1 MISALRRACAACALA
16 ASLSA
21 WLPATPACAQ
31 QGQGIAA
38 IVNDDI
44 ISSHDLESRIS
55 LFLATSN
62 SQDTPENRRRLAPEV
77 LRTLIDD
84 ALKHQE
90 MRRQNITVSRAEID
104 RTLDQIAAQLRVP
117 PDQLPG
123 YLASR
128 GVAMSTLI
136 DQLDAEIGWLKVVNR
151 IAGDRVAVSP
161 EEVDAE
167 MAQLRANAGGVEY
180 RVGEIY
186 LAVEDSVEQ
195 ARVEE
200 QARRLVTEA
209 RGGANFAAL
218 ARTFSQSRSAA
229 AGGDLGWVPRDEMD
243 GQIASVLSSLQP
255 GQVSDPIR
263 AQGGYFILYLADRRA
278 GGAAPAGKT
287 TVTLQQLFLPLS
299 TTTATEAEIST
310 KAKAAQDIV
319 AGARTCAEL
328 DERSK
333 RIGALSRNLGK
344 IDVDQLPPDV
354 ARVIGPLGPGQTT
367 PPVRVSEGFLV
378 LMVCD
383 RQVQEAGAEQ
393 RAAVERRLRDQRLSA
408 ASRRQL
414 RDLRRGALL
423 DIRM

>member
-1 MISALRRACAACALA
+1 MTSALRTIFAACSVA
-16 ASLSA
+16 AWLST
-21 WLPATPACAQ
+21 WLPAQPACA

-44 ISSHDLESRIS
+44 ISSHDLESRLS

-62 SQDTPENRRRLAPEV
+62 AQDTPENRRRLAPEV

-90 MRRQNITVSRAEID
+90 MRRQNITVSQAEID
-104 RTLDQIAAQLRVP
+104 HTLDQIAAQLRVS
-117 PDQLPG
+117 PDQLPA
-123 YLASR
+123 YLAGR

-151 IAGDRVAVSP
+151 IAGERAAVTP

-167 MAQLRANAGGVEY
+167 MAQMRANAGGVEY

-186 LAVEDSVEQ
+186 LAVDDPAEQ
-195 ARVEE
+195 PRVEE
-200 QARRLVTEA
+200 QARRLVAEA

-229 AGGDLGWVPRDEMD
+229 AGGDLGWVPRDEVD
-243 GQIASVLSSLQP
+243 GQIASVLSGLQP

-263 AQGGYFILYLADRRA
+263 AQGGYFILYLADRRTG
-278 GGAAPAGKT
+278 GGAPVGKIA
-287 TVTLQQLFLPLS
+287 VTLQQLFLPLS
-299 TTTATEAEIST
+299 TTTATEAEINA
-310 KAKAAQDIV
+310 KGKAAQDIV
-319 AGARTCAEL
+319 AGAHNCAEL
-328 DERSK
+328 DERAK
-333 RIGALSRNLGK
+333 RSGAASRNLGK
-344 IDVDQLPPDV
+344 IDVERLPPDV
-354 ARVIGPLGPGQTT
+354 ARAIMPLGPGQST
-367 PPVRVSEGFLV
+367 PPVRLAEGFLV

-383 RQVQEAGAEQ
+383 RQVQEPGAEQ

-408 ASRRQL
+408 TSRRQL
-414 RDLRRGALL
+414 RDLRRAALL

>member
-1 MISALRRACAACALA
+1 MTSALRTIFAACSVA
-16 ASLSA
+16 A
-21 WLPATPACAQ
+21 WLSTGLPAPPACA

-44 ISSHDLESRIS
+44 ISSHDLESRLS

-62 SQDTPENRRRLAPEV
+62 AQDTPENRRRLAPEV

-90 MRRQNITVSRAEID
+90 MRRQNITVSQAEID
-104 RTLDQIAAQLRVP
+104 HTLDQIAAQLRVS
-117 PDQLPG
+117 PDQLPA
-123 YLASR
+123 YLAGR

-151 IAGDRVAVSP
+151 IAGERAAVAP

-167 MAQLRANAGGVEY
+167 MAQMRANAGGVEY

-186 LAVEDSVEQ
+186 LAVNDPAEQ
-195 ARVEE
+195 PRVEE
-200 QARRLVTEA
+200 QARRLVAEA

-229 AGGDLGWVPRDEMD
+229 AGGDLGWVPRDEVD
-243 GQIASVLSSLQP
+243 GQIAAVLSGLQP

-263 AQGGYFILYLADRRA
+263 AQGGYFILYLADRRTG
-278 GGAAPAGKT
+278 GGAPMGKIA
-287 TVTLQQLFLPLS
+287 VTLQQLFLPLS
-299 TTTATEAEIST
+299 TTAATEAEISA
-310 KAKAAQDIV
+310 KGKAAQDIV
-319 AGARTCAEL
+319 AGARSCAEL
-328 DERSK
+328 DERAK
-333 RIGALSRNLGK
+333 RSGAASRNLGK
-344 IDVDQLPPDV
+344 IEVERLPPDV
-354 ARVIGPLGPGQTT
+354 ARAIMPLGPGQST
-367 PPVRVSEGFLV
+367 PPVRVAEGFLV

-383 RQVQEAGAEQ
+383 RQVQEPGAEQ

-408 ASRRQL
+408 TSRRQL

>member
-1 MISALRRACAACALA
+1 MTSALRRIFVACSVA

-21 WLPATPACAQ
+21 WPPAPQAWA

-62 SQDTPENRRRLAPEV
+62 AQDTPENRRRLAPEV

-90 MRRQNITVSRAEID
+90 MRRQNITVSQAEID
-104 RTLDQIAAQLRVP
+104 HTLDQIAAQLRVS
-117 PDQLPG
+117 PDQLPA
-123 YLASR
+123 YLAGR

-151 IAGDRVAVSP
+151 IAGERAAVTP

-167 MAQLRANAGGVEY
+167 MAQMRANAGGVEY

-186 LAVEDSVEQ
+186 LTVDDPAEQ
-195 ARVEE
+195 PRVEE
-200 QARRLVTEA
+200 QARRLVAEA

-229 AGGDLGWVPRDEMD
+229 AGGDLGWVPRDEVD
-243 GQIASVLSSLQP
+243 GQIASVLSGLQP

-263 AQGGYFILYLADRRA
+263 AQGGYFILYLADRRT
-278 GGAAPAGKT
+278 GGAAPVGKIA
-287 TVTLQQLFLPLS
+287 VTLQQLFLPLS
-299 TTTATEAEIST
+299 TTTATEAEISA
-310 KAKAAQDIV
+310 KAKAAQDI
-319 AGARTCAEL
+319 AANARSCAEL
-328 DERSK
+328 DERAK
-333 RIGALSRNLGK
+333 QFGPAASRNLGK
-344 IDVDQLPPDV
+344 IDVERLPPDV
-354 ARVIGPLGPGQTT
+354 ARAILPLGPGQSTA
-367 PPVRVSEGFLV
+367 PVRVAEGFLV

-383 RQVQEAGAEQ
+383 RQVQEPGAEQ

-408 ASRRQL
+408 TSRRQL

>member
-1 MISALRRACAACALA
+1 MTSALRRIFVACSVA

-21 WLPATPACAQ
+21 WPPALQAWA

-62 SQDTPENRRRLAPEV
+62 AQDTPENRRRLAPEV

-90 MRRQNITVSRAEID
+90 MRRQNITVSQAEID
-104 RTLDQIAAQLRVP
+104 HTLDQIAAQLRVS
-117 PDQLPG
+117 PDQLPA
-123 YLASR
+123 YLAGR

-151 IAGDRVAVSP
+151 IAGERAAVTP

-167 MAQLRANAGGVEY
+167 MAQMRANAGGVEY

-186 LAVEDSVEQ
+186 LTVDDPAEQ
-195 ARVEE
+195 PRVEE
-200 QARRLVTEA
+200 QARRLVAEA

-229 AGGDLGWVPRDEMD
+229 AGGDLGWVPRDEVD
-243 GQIASVLSSLQP
+243 GQIASVLSGLQP

-263 AQGGYFILYLADRRA
+263 AQGGYFILYLADRRT
-278 GGAAPAGKT
+278 GGAAPVGKIA
-287 TVTLQQLFLPLS
+287 VTLQQLFLPLS
-299 TTTATEAEIST
+299 TTTATEAEISA
-310 KAKAAQDIV
+310 KAKAAQDI
-319 AGARTCAEL
+319 AANARSCAEL
-328 DERSK
+328 DERAK
-333 RIGALSRNLGK
+333 QFGPAASRNLGK
-344 IDVDQLPPDV
+344 IDVERLPPDV
-354 ARVIGPLGPGQTT
+354 ARAILPLGPGQSTA
-367 PPVRVSEGFLV
+367 PVRVAEGFLV

-383 RQVQEAGAEQ
+383 RQVQEPGAEQ

-408 ASRRQL
+408 TSRRQL

>member
-1 MISALRRACAACALA
+1 VA
-16 ASLSA
+16 ASVSA
-21 WLPATPACAQ
+21 WLPATLACAQ

-44 ISSHDLESRIS
+44 ISSHDLESRIA

-62 SQDTPENRRRLAPEV
+62 SQDTPENRHRLAPEV

-104 RTLDQIAAQLRVP
+104 RTLDQIAAQLHVP

-186 LAVEDSVEQ
+186 LAIEDPVEQ

-229 AGGDLGWVPRDEMD
+229 VGGDLGWVPRDEMD

-278 GGAAPAGKT
+278 GGAAPAGKV
-287 TVTLQQLFLPLS
+287 TVTLQQLFLPVS
-299 TTTATEAEIST
+299 TTTATEAEISN
-310 KAKAAQDIV
+310 KAKIAQEIAAD
-319 AGARTCAEL
+319 ARTCAEL

-333 RIGALSRNLGK
+333 RFGAAASSRNLGK
-344 IDVDQLPPDV
+344 MDVDQLPPDV
-354 ARVIGPLGPGQTT
+354 ARVILPLGPGQTT

-383 RQVQEAGAEQ
+383 RQVQEPGAEQ